1 MVLDPARA
9 LRAGLS
15 AHLNLGPPP
24 PAQQVTALGRI
35 GGLAGREGLVPQ
47 VRPSVGLTWGHCAR
61 QLKRYRLEIESEWT
75 ARDRE
80 LKMFGGPARTFFCP
94 G

>member
-1 MVLDPARA
+1 MVLGPARA

-24 PAQQVTALGRI
+24 PAQQVAALDRI

-61 QLKRYRLEIESEWT
+61 QTKSYRLEIEPSGRPEIV
-75 ARDRE
+75 
-80 LKMFGGPARTFFCP
+80 G
-94 G
+94 